1 MAKQMPKY
9 MVEKIRRMNR
19 LMAEIIDLNE
29 ELENWMEKN
38 GIDYG
43 FDFTF
48 GHRDDSGYGI
58 LDVDWFVQCVND
70 AIN

>member
-1 MAKQMPKY
+1 
-9 MVEKIRRMNR
+9 
-19 LMAEIIDLNE
+19 
-29 ELENWMEKN
+29 MEKN

-48 GHRDDSGYGI
+48 DHRDDSGYGI